1 MQETRP
7 DRSHSIQPSDM
18 YTVGVRQVCHD
29 IGRHVNCGSLFR
41 LTCKVNGHCHTV
53 YEQMSAATKHAADDT
68 VFQQDVFCVLVCKIT
83 QYSKKCNFRV

>member
-18 YTVGVRQVCHD
+18 YTVGVRHVCHD

-41 LTCKVNGHCHTV
+41 LTCKVNGYTV
-53 YEQMSAATKHAADDT
+53 YEQMSAAIKHAADDN
-68 VFQQDVFCVLVCKIT
+68 VFQQDVFCVLVSKIT